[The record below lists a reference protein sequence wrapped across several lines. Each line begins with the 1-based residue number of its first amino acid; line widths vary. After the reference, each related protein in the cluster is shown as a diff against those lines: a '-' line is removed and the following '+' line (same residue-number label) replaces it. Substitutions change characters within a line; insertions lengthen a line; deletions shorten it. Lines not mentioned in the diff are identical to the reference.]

1 MITPLGDINRLLKQM
16 HEPDEYHLAPYDLSH
31 PIYWIWVLRNAVIN
45 DLPPHL
51 RKNVKEHARF
61 DVFVNGQFIG
71 PRDYIIEQFGRDI
84 IVKFKKQNFDYIL
97 ETSDV
102 IKLEGDFQI
111 KEIPEI
117 TLQPNTSTESYALR
131 YIVNEDGSS
140 MIQENGDKLFLI

>member
-16 HEPDEYHLAPYDLSH
+16 HEPDEYYLTPYDLMH
-31 PIYWIWVLRNAVIN
+31 EIYWIWILNNAVIN
-45 DLPPHL
+45 DLAPNL

-71 PRDYIIEQFGRDI
+71 PRDYIIEQFGKDI

-111 KEIPEI
+111 KEIPQI
-117 TLQPNTSTESYALR
+117 TLQSITPTESYALR
-131 YIVNEDGSS
+131 YIANEDGGS